1 MLTPLLPQHSPLPP
15 QNSFSNACYSP
26 FLDSSVSLHG
36 PWKVHTSLP
45 GMPGLQRAAPPSLNI
60 THRPL
65 PSPLG
70 STHRTTPGG
79 KPLCSFFPL
88 SLFHVSAML
97 FLLPGTLS
105 PGAVQTQLK
114 YCHPRKLAFTP
125 SPQQDQ
131 GLTHPCPAPRPSEP
145 TPALVGTPPPTWL
158 PASRDGV
165 LFRSGSWGPSQG
177 WHIINLTEVPPL
189 HLPLP
194 SLALAWH
201 MPGHSEIG
209 LKIGLN

>member
-1 MLTPLLPQHSPLPP
+1 MSNPVDSPHGFFQILDPLLSSLQAHVNPPPATATPDLPHPCQEAPLLTPLLPQRSPLPP
-15 QNSFSNACYSP
+15 QNTFSNACYAP

-36 PWKVHTSLP
+36 PEKVRTSLP

-60 THRPL
+60 THRHL

-88 SLFHVSAML
+88 SLLRVSAML
-97 FLLPGTLS
+97 LLLPGTPS

-125 SPQQDQ
+125 SPQQD
-131 GLTHPCPAPRPSEP
+131 
-145 TPALVGTPPPTWL
+145 
-158 PASRDGV
+158 
-165 LFRSGSWGPSQG
+165 
-177 WHIINLTEVPPL
+177 
-189 HLPLP
+189 
-194 SLALAWH
+194 
-201 MPGHSEIG
+201 
-209 LKIGLN
+209 